1 MIKTYIKGI
10 YDSLSL
16 KEKEIADYIINNS
29 EVVINSTISELAK
42 NVGISDSTVYRF
54 IRKIGFVGYHD
65 FKIKLTQE
73 LSVRK
78 KKRSIDNKIPNFA
91 KIIVN
96 NNINL
101 IDDSLNLLNYDD
113 LQRVINEIYETD
125 RVFFLGV
132 GSSSFVC
139 EYFAKKLNVLGKYS
153 LYYNDT
159 HMMNSVIPTLN
170 SNDLI
175 IAVSHT
181 GVTKDIIILA
191 DAIREYSRN
200 IVSITSGIESPL
212 AKLSKIVLT
221 TAYAKDTS
229 KIEFLSS
236 RISEFIVSEI
246 IINGYY
252 EKLERDNPLYL
263 KNLLSKIDAQRL
275 SEKGI
280 R

>member
-1 MIKTYIKGI
+1 
-10 YDSLSL
+10 
-16 KEKEIADYIINNS
+16 
-29 EVVINSTISELAK
+29 
-42 NVGISDSTVYRF
+42 
-54 IRKIGFVGYHD
+54 
-65 FKIKLTQE
+65 
-73 LSVRK
+73 
-78 KKRSIDNKIPNFA
+78 
-91 KIIVN
+91 
-96 NNINL
+96 
-101 IDDSLNLLNYDD
+101 
-113 LQRVINEIYETD
+113 
-125 RVFFLGV
+125 
-132 GSSSFVC
+132 
-139 EYFAKKLNVLGKYS
+139 
-153 LYYNDT
+153 
-159 HMMNSVIPTLN
+159 MMNSVIPPLQ

-181 GVTKDIIILA
+181 GVTKDIVILA

>member
-1 MIKTYIKGI
+1 MIKPYIKGI

-29 EVVINSTISELAK
+29 DTVINSTISELAK

-54 IRKIGFVGYHD
+54 IRKLGFIGYHD

-73 LSVRK
+73 LSSKK
-78 KKRSIDNKIPNFA
+78 KKRNMDKKIPDYA
-91 KIIVN
+91 KKIVN
-96 NNINL
+96 KNISL
-101 IDDSLNLLNYDD
+101 IDESLNLLNYDD
-113 LQRVINEIYETD
+113 LQRVINEIYETE
-125 RVFFLGV
+125 RVFFIGV

-139 EYFAKKLNVLGKYS
+139 EYAAKKLNVLGKHS
-153 LYYNDT
+153 IFYNDT
-159 HMMNSVIPTLN
+159 HTMNSLIPTLN

-175 IAVSHT
+175 IVISHT
-181 GVTKDIIILA
+181 GVTEDVIILT

-200 IVSITSGIESPL
+200 IVSITSGIESQL
-212 AKLSKIVLT
+212 AKQSKIVLT

-236 RISEFIVSEI
+236 RISEFIVVEI